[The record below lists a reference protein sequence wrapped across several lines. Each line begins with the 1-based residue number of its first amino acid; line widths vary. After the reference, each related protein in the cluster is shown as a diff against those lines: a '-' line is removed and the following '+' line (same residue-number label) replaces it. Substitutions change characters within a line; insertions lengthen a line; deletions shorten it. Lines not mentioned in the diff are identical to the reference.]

1 MTIANNTQHLALGQ
15 TEIGSATDTWGYG
28 PQIKC

>member
-15 TEIGSATDTWGYG
+15 TEIGSATDTKG
-28 PQIKC
+28 PRAYD